1 MREERP
7 LAGIEGREAL
17 ADRLR
22 AVRIERYGHDVAALA
37 GQLGIPAR
45 TWANSEAGVTM
56 PAKVTLAFLVVT
68 GVEPRWLLT
77 GQGPR
82 YRRPQG
88 PGED

>member
-1 MREERP
+1 MREERS
-7 LAGIEGREAL
+7 LAGIDGRETL

-22 AVRIERYGHDVAALA
+22 AVRFERYGRDAASLA
-37 GQLGIPAR
+37 EQLGIPAR
-45 TWANSEAGVTM
+45 TWANYEVGVIM

-82 YRRPQG
+82 YRRREE